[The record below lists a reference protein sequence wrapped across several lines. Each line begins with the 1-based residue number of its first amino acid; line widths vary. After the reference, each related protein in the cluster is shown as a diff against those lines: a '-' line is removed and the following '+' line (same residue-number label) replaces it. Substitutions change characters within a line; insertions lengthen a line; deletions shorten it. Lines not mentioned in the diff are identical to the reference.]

1 MCKAGWFSAIHLQ
14 AWSCMFSDP
23 AEWCNCQVEPIH
35 SISPMARWQRLHFRA
50 SKKSICWT
58 ISCSWVG
65 CSDATMELFGLHL
78 LGQLVLIHRFVSPSL
93 LMSAVWRDLRPVT
106 CIGFVIGSVKI
117 ILKSHGHSNPG
128 LSGLRNASWLAVPN
142 FPTLLRTR
150 LFDHCLQWLG
160 SPVGCQEGSISEHL
174 RRPTWRFRVLKGVK
188 ANLILAHRA
197 CTGKL
202 DCQRLPSF
210 LQEPGTSARAFSLW
224 YASDPLP
231 MLSAS
236 KSEGMTSASF
246 ANSMQRVASKGFSAV
261 SACSASRSW
270 VSDSEF
276 LKHPHRCRPAGEDP
290 FPLQGQFQDR
300 RSCLAWEGNHCAVDC
315 HLRRGR
321 LFYQRCHA
329 EMEAGARFQ
338 SPSMTLSNGLRAIW
352 SKNAPLAGPRA
363 LERVSQAHCIMVLKV
378 ICTSHK

>member
-93 LMSAVWRDLRPVT
+93 LISAVWRDLRPVT

-117 ILKSHGHSNPG
+117 ILKLHGHSNPG

-142 FPTLLRTR
+142 FPKLLRTR

-160 SPVGCQEGSISEHL
+160 SPVGWQEGSIL
-174 RRPTWRFRVLKGVK
+174 K

-210 LQEPGTSARAFSLW
+210 LELLQGRSHCDTHLIHCLCFRHQSRKAWHQHL
-224 YASDPLP
+224 LP
-231 MLSAS
+231 IQC
-236 KSEGMTSASF
+236 KEWH
-246 ANSMQRVASKGFSAV
+246 SKGF
-261 SACSASRSW
+261 
-270 VSDSEF
+270 
-276 LKHPHRCRPAGEDP
+276 
-290 FPLQGQFQDR
+290 
-300 RSCLAWEGNHCAVDC
+300 
-315 HLRRGR
+315 R
-321 LFYQRCHA
+321 LFRHVRPQDLGFPTVSFWSIPIDVDRQGKIRSPFRVNFRTVGHA
-329 EMEAGARFQ
+329 
-338 SPSMTLSNGLRAIW
+338 W
-352 SKNAPLAGPRA
+352 
-363 LERVSQAHCIMVLKV
+363 LEREITVRSTVTYDEAVYFISGVMPRWRQEHAFNHLQWPSLMGWERFGPKMH
-378 ICTSHK
+378 S